1 MRKIRSIEVKA
12 RDIPQDFL
20 KKLGSHISQVGG
32 LYVHTPAQLKKKS
45 KTYLVKQV
53 LRLEKL
59 IVIITYNAYKMQLP
73 RLRTTRPKYYKFGS
87 GKRLP
92 RDYETLSMTTGRL
105 TYKKKPKTKRK
116 FSRKQLAAQRLFAKR
131 ARAGTLRK

>member
-73 RLRTTRPKYYKFGS
+73 RLRTI
-87 GKRLP
+87 KRKALP
-92 RDYETLSMTTGRL
+92 YNGRIDKRR
-105 TYKKKPKTKRK
+105 KKKRK

-131 ARAGTLRK
+131 ARAGTLRRR

>member
-1 MRKIRSIEVKA
+1 MMRKIRSIEVKA

-45 KTYLVKQV
+45 KTYLIKQV

-59 IVIITYNAYKMQLP
+59 ILIITYNAYKMQLP
-73 RLRTTRPKYYKFGS
+73 RLRTIKRKALPK
-87 GKRLP
+87 R
-92 RDYETLSMTTGRL
+92 
-105 TYKKKPKTKRK
+105 KTKRK
-116 FSRKQLAAQRLFAKR
+116 FSPKQLAAQRLFAKR
-131 ARAGTLRK
+131 AKAGTLKRRRR

>member
-73 RLRTTRPKYYKFGS
+73 RLRTIRQKALPK
-87 GKRLP
+87 R
-92 RDYETLSMTTGRL
+92 
-105 TYKKKPKTKRK
+105 KTKRK

-131 ARAGTLRK
+131 ARAGTLKRRRR

>member
-1 MRKIRSIEVKA
+1 MRKIRSVEGKV
-12 RDIPQDFL
+12 RDIPEDFL

-45 KTYLVKQV
+45 KIYLVKQV

-73 RLRTTRPKYYKFGS
+73 RLKTIKQKA
-87 GKRLP
+87 LP
-92 RDYETLSMTTGRL
+92 RR
-105 TYKKKPKTKRK
+105 KTKRK
-116 FSRKQLAAQRLFAKR
+116 KMTKAEKNKFLARLNKGRIKAGLKPIRAKR
-131 ARAGTLRK
+131 

>member
-73 RLRTTRPKYYKFGS
+73 RLRTIRQKALPK
-87 GKRLP
+87 R
-92 RDYETLSMTTGRL
+92 
-105 TYKKKPKTKRK
+105 KTKRK
-116 FSRKQLAAQRLFAKR
+116 FSSKQLAAQRLFAKR
-131 ARAGTLRK
+131 ARAGTLRRR